1 MPIVMKEI
9 RVCFVGES
17 FINGT
22 GDSTHLGWTGRL
34 CIALSQQA
42 CQVTYYNLGIR
53 GETSTELSK
62 RWQLE
67 AERRLR
73 IGHDNRIVFSFG
85 TNDTTVENNKL
96 RVEFADSLR
105 NAQQILSAAKYRYPV
120 LMVSPP
126 PTADFEMHDRVQKLS
141 EGFAAICRELE
152 IPYLD
157 VFTPLLTS
165 AVWMTEVEAGDGSHP
180 NAAGYAE
187 LAQLVQ
193 NWSAWSSWF
202 NLSPNYGKSS

>member
-1 MPIVMKEI
+1 MNETRI
-9 RVCFVGES
+9 CFIGES

-34 CIALSQQA
+34 CVALSQQSY
-42 CQVTYYNLGIR
+42 QVTYYNLGIR
-53 GETSTELSK
+53 GETSTELSR
-62 RWQLE
+62 RWQSE

-73 IGHDNRIVFSFG
+73 VGYDSRIVFSFG

-105 NAQQILSAAKYRYPV
+105 NARQILSDAKCRYPV

-126 PTADFEMHDRVQKLS
+126 PTADPETCRRVQELS

-157 VFTPLLTS
+157 VFAPLLSS
-165 AVWMTEVEAGDGSHP
+165 AVWMTEVKAGDGSHP
-180 NAAGYAE
+180 DAAGYTE
-187 LAQLVQ
+187 LSQLVQ
-193 NWSAWSSWF
+193 YWSAWSSWF
-202 NLSPNYGKSS
+202 SLSPSHSKSA

>member
-1 MPIVMKEI
+1 MNETRI
-9 RVCFVGES
+9 CFIGES

-34 CIALSQQA
+34 CVALSQQA
-42 CQVTYYNLGIR
+42 YQVTYYNIGIR

-73 IGHDNRIVFSFG
+73 VGYDNRIVFSFG
-85 TNDTTVENNKL
+85 TNDTTATNGKL

-105 NAQQILSAAKYRYPV
+105 NARQILSMAKSCYPV
-120 LMVSPP
+120 LMISPP
-126 PTADFEMHDRVQKLS
+126 PTADFGRHDRVQELS
-141 EGFAAICRELE
+141 EGFAAICQELE

-157 VFTPLLTS
+157 VFTSLLSS
-165 AVWMTEVEAGDGSHP
+165 AIWMTEVKAGDGSHP
-180 NAAGYAE
+180 EAAGYAE

-202 NLSPNYGKSS
+202 NLSLSHSKSS

>member
-1 MPIVMKEI
+1 MKEI

-34 CIALSQQA
+34 CVALSQQA
-42 CQVTYYNLGIR
+42 YQVTYYNLGIR
-53 GETSTELSK
+53 GETSTALSK
-62 RWQLE
+62 RWQSE

-73 IGHDNRIVFSFG
+73 VGHDNRIVFSFG
-85 TNDTTVENNKL
+85 TNDTTIENNKL
-96 RVEFADSLR
+96 QVEFADSLK
-105 NAQQILSAAKYRYPV
+105 NARQILSAAKCHYPV

-126 PTADFEMHDRVQKLS
+126 PTADFESHDRVQKLS
-141 EGFAAICRELE
+141 ENFATICQELE

-157 VFTPLLTS
+157 VFTPLQSSTT
-165 AVWMTEVEAGDGSHP
+165 WMTEVAAGDGSHP
-180 NAAGYAE
+180 DVAGYEE

-193 NWSAWSSWF
+193 NWPCWSNWF
-202 NLSPNYGKSS
+202 VARG